1 MIMKGSSMQRDIAYT
16 LAKNVVDV
24 QFDDL
29 PDEAVEAAKKSII
42 DTLGVIVGASGITES
57 LAGLMDLVRETGG
70 TPESTIVGFGGKVP
84 AIMGAFA
91 NGAMVHCLDY
101 DDIEYDSTYHPSGTV
116 VPAGFAIA
124 ERNRPIGGREFIA
137 AVALGQD
144 FGIRLALAIPGQ
156 RKPPWHRSCV
166 LSTFAATATVAK
178 LLRLDDERVV
188 DALGIALCQ
197 CAGPM
202 EIRWGLGTDLG
213 GLYFAFPA
221 KAGVLSALL
230 AQKGVAGIKNCFEGR
245 AGLFN
250 LYFEGKY
257 DPEILVSELGSMFM
271 GANTALKPWPACA
284 GTYTCIDATL
294 RLIDE
299 TQMRP
304 DDIDR
309 ITPYIG
315 DYTQGLCDPLPA
327 RQKPA
332 SANDAKFSI
341 PFCVAV
347 AAVRGNVVIDDFN
360 TVSLQDPKILEMA
373 ERVVPKFDERLN
385 ITKGLPMGAVEI
397 RTKQGRTFYK
407 EVEKPKGHPETP
419 LSWEGIRQKFRD
431 CVSHAV
437 KPLPEENV
445 VRAMK
450 LMEGLEEIDDVA
462 EIVELL
468 AEEHI

>member
-16 LAKNVVDV
+16 LAKNVVNV
-24 QFDDL
+24 RFDDL

-101 DDIEYDSTYHPSGTV
+101 DDIEYDSTYHPSGAV

-144 FGIRLALAIPGQ
+144 LGIRLALAIPGQ

-197 CAGPM
+197 SAGPM

-257 DPEILVSELGSMFM
+257 DPKIDYRRDLVNTLVSLNPIMVD
-271 GANTALKPWPACA
+271 
-284 GTYTCIDATL
+284 GT
-294 RLIDE
+294 
-299 TQMRP
+299 
-304 DDIDR
+304 
-309 ITPYIG
+309 
-315 DYTQGLCDPLPA
+315 GLCGCCRVRIYNPKKKKYETKFACVDGPVFNGLLVDFESLLG
-327 RQKPA
+327 RTTQYKPA
-332 SANDAKFSI
+332 EERSAKY
-341 PFCVAV
+341 
-347 AAVRGNVVIDDFN
+347 
-360 TVSLQDPKILEMA
+360 LE
-373 ERVVPKFDERLN
+373 V
-385 ITKGLPMGAVEI
+385 MG
-397 RTKQGRTFYK
+397 
-407 EVEKPKGHPETP
+407 
-419 LSWEGIRQKFRD
+419 W
-431 CVSHAV
+431 
-437 KPLPEENV
+437 
-445 VRAMK
+445 
-450 LMEGLEEIDDVA
+450 
-462 EIVELL
+462 
-468 AEEHI
+468 